1 MQPIARIYIIDDDKL
16 VLHIFDRV
24 VKKLPVFGA
33 IEAFLDSEEAF
44 EKLLKVVDSKTEM
57 PDLVLIDI
65 NMPKMNGWEFI
76 EALAKQRPNHG
87 IRFMIIS
94 SSVDHDDVARSR
106 TYENVI
112 DFIPKPLSTDK
123 LAYIS
128 EKFHAH
134 KMVSLAHN

>member
-24 VKKLPVFGA
+24 AKKLPVFGD
-33 IEAFLDSEEAF
+33 IEAFLDSQEAF
-44 EKLLKVVDSKTEM
+44 EKLLSVVDSKTEL

-76 EALAKQRPNHG
+76 EALEKQRPNHG

-94 SSVDHDDVARSR
+94 SSVDHNDVARSR

-123 LAYIS
+123 LTYIS

-134 KMVSLAHN
+134 KLVSRRA